1 MRRSGTTVLAFGW
14 FCVLLLSISAF
25 AKLRPLDVRDAL
37 GTLSLAFRAPIGV
50 SPDGGWVAYTV
61 EDDRK
66 RESTGDARYLFY
78 TRTGVYHEAVG
89 CDIWLTNIKTGETRN
104 LTEGRGT
111 SWDPVWSPDGRYLA
125 FYSDRSGV
133 AHLWV
138 WEQESDRFRQLS
150 DAIVRPFFNF
160 QVVRWSPDS
169 RHVLLKVLPEK
180 MSVEQASDLGASV
193 ANEGDGGAKT
203 NSRTTVSVYSSI
215 TAEKGRFVDALP
227 SVQSQPDAWANRYL
241 ADLATI
247 DVATGRVERVVTR
260 VRALGY
266 WISPD
271 GKLLA
276 YTSFKT
282 VRPHTQQDIY
292 ELSIVALPDGR
303 ARVLVPDIEQ
313 EYGVSVSW
321 APDSK
326 SMAYTTAGP
335 LASGDC
341 FVVPLASG
349 EPRNLTRSAH
359 PSFGHNHRAPLWD
372 ANGRNVYFISSES
385 YGRLGTGTVWK
396 ASVAEGTLSE
406 VATIPGHVLL
416 EIVAPAP
423 GGRFWSPDGGRSLT
437 VSARD
442 EATKAV
448 GFYRIDLATCAV
460 TKLFEQA
467 AFFGGDSIFTTDVP
481 RDGQTVAYTSED
493 ASHPTDIWIA
503 GPNFDDRRRL
513 TTINPQLTNNSFGS
527 SMLISWHSIDG
538 QVLQG
543 ALLLPADYKPG
554 TRYPLVV
561 NIYGGAYESRLLNRF
576 GLSGTGVDNMQILA
590 TRGYA
595 VLLPDTPL
603 HQETPMQDI
612 LKTVMPGVDTV
623 VSLGIADPDR
633 LGVMGHSYGGYST
646 LALIVQTTRFR
657 AAISSAGISDLVS
670 DYGYMDKTGADS
682 SVGWAETGQGRMGG
696 TPWQYR
702 ARYIENS
709 PVFYLDRVETPVL
722 LVHGELDRSVPCQ
735 QAEEVFIGLR
745 RLGKEVVYAKYAGE
759 EHWPG
764 TWSPANISDYWN
776 RVIDWFDR
784 HLQPSGAAK

>member
-1 MRRSGTTVLAFGW
+1 MRRNGTTVLAFSW
-14 FCVLLLSISAF
+14 ACVLILIVSAV
-25 AKLRPLDVRDAL
+25 AKSRPLDIQDAV
-37 GTLSLAFRAPIGV
+37 GTLSLAFRAPITV
-50 SPDGGWVAYTV
+50 SPDGTWVAYTV

-66 RESTGDARYLFY
+66 RESTSDARYLYY

-111 SWDPVWSPDGRYLA
+111 SWDPVWSPDERYLA

-138 WEQESDRFRQLS
+138 WERESDRVRQLS

-180 MSVEQASDLGASV
+180 MSVGEAADLELSG
-193 ANEGDGGAKT
+193 ANEMESSAKRD
-203 NSRTTVSVYSSI
+203 SHSTVSVYSDIS
-215 TAEKGRFVDALP
+215 ASKGEAVDKVS
-227 SVQSQPDAWANRYL
+227 SVQSQPNAWANRYL
-241 ADLATI
+241 ADLAMI
-247 DVATGRVERVVTR
+247 DVATGRVERMATR

-271 GKLLA
+271 GKFLA
-276 YTSFKT
+276 YTSFMT

-292 ELSIVALPDGR
+292 ELSVVTLSNGK

-313 EYGVSVSW
+313 DYGVSVSW

-326 SMAYTTAGP
+326 SLAYTTAGP
-335 LASGDC
+335 LARGDC

-349 EPRNLTRSAH
+349 EPRDLTRPAH
-359 PSFGHNHRAPLWD
+359 PPFGHNHRAPLWD
-372 ANGRNVYFISSES
+372 ADGRNVYFISSES
-385 YGRLGTGTVWK
+385 DERLGTGTVWK
-396 ASVAEGTLSE
+396 ASVSEGTLSE
-406 VATIPGHVLL
+406 VATIPGRVLL
-416 EIVAPAP
+416 EIVAPAL
-423 GGRFWSPDGGRSLT
+423 GGRFWSPDGGISLT
-437 VSARD
+437 VSARN
-442 EATKAV
+442 EATKDV
-448 GFYRIDLATCAV
+448 GFYRINVTTGAV
-460 TKLFEQA
+460 AKLFEQA
-467 AFFGGDSIFTTDVP
+467 AFFGGRSIFTTDVTA
-481 RDGQTVAYTSED
+481 DNQTVAFALED
-493 ASHPTDIWIA
+493 ANHPTDIWVA
-503 GPNFDDRRRL
+503 SPNFSDRKRL
-513 TTINPQLTNNSFGS
+513 TTLNPHLTRNGFGS
-527 SMLISWHSIDG
+527 SILISWHSIDG

-543 ALLLPADYKPG
+543 ALLLPANYQPG

-576 GLSGTGVDNMQILA
+576 GLSGAGVDNMQILA

-603 HQETPMQDI
+603 NTDTPMQDI
-612 LKTVMPGVDTV
+612 LKTVMPGLDTV

-657 AAISSAGISDLVS
+657 AAIDSAGVSDLVS
-670 DYGYMDKTGADS
+670 NYGYMDKTGADN

-709 PVFYLDRVETPVL
+709 PVFYLDQVKTPLL
-722 LVHGELDRSVPCQ
+722 LVHGELDRAVPCQ

-745 RLGKEVVYAKYAGE
+745 RLGKEVVYAKYTGE

-764 TWSPANISDYWN
+764 TWSPANITDYWN
-776 RVIDWFDR
+776 RVIEWFDR

>member
-1 MRRSGTTVLAFGW
+1 MLLAFG
-14 FCVLLLSISAF
+14 CCSVLMISVFAF
-25 AKLRPLDVRDAL
+25 AKSRPLDIRDAL
-37 GTLSLAFRAPIGV
+37 GTLSLAFRAPIAV
-50 SPDGGWVAYTV
+50 SPKGAWVAYTV

-66 RESTGDARYLFY
+66 RESTSDTRYLYY

-111 SWDPVWSPDGRYLA
+111 SWDPVWSPDERYLA
-125 FYSDRSGV
+125 FYSDRTGV
-133 AHLWV
+133 AHLWL
-138 WEQESDRFRQLS
+138 WERERDRLRQLS
-150 DAIVRPFFNF
+150 DAVVRPFFNF

-169 RHVLLKVLPEK
+169 RRVLLKVLPEK
-180 MSVEQASDLGASV
+180 MSVEQAADLEPSA
-193 ANEGDGGAKT
+193 ANEVKGGAKRD
-203 NSRTTVSVYSSI
+203 SHSTVSVFSSMSP
-215 TAEKGRFVDALP
+215 ADKVGFVDAVP

-247 DVATGRVERVVTR
+247 DVATGRLERIVTR

-271 GKLLA
+271 GKFLS

-292 ELSIVALPDGR
+292 ELSVVTLSNGK

-313 EYGVSVSW
+313 DYGISVSW

-326 SMAYTTAGP
+326 SLAYTTAGP

-341 FVVPLASG
+341 FVVPLAGS
-349 EPRNLTRSAH
+349 EPRNVTHGAH
-359 PSFGHNHRAPLWD
+359 PPFGHNHRAPLWD
-372 ANGRNVYFISSES
+372 ADGRNVYFISSES
-385 YGRLGTGTVWK
+385 YDRSGTGTVWK
-396 ASVAEGTLSE
+396 ASVSQGILSE
-406 VATIPGHVLL
+406 VTTIDGHVLQ
-416 EIVAPAP
+416 EIVAPVS
-423 GGRFWSPDGGRSLT
+423 GGRFWSPDGGQSLT
-437 VSARD
+437 VSERD
-442 EATKAV
+442 EATKRV
-448 GFYRIDLATCAV
+448 GFYRIDLVTGAV
-460 TKLFEQA
+460 TKLFEQP
-467 AFFGGDSIFTTDVP
+467 AFFGGDSIFTSDVSS
-481 RDGQTVAYTSED
+481 DGQTLAYASED
-493 ASHPTDIWIA
+493 ASHPIDIWIA

-527 SMLISWHSIDG
+527 SELISWHSIDG

-543 ALLLPADYKPG
+543 ALLLPADYQPG

-576 GLSGTGVDNMQILA
+576 GLKGSGVDNMQILA

-603 HQETPMQDI
+603 HPETPMQDV

-633 LGVMGHSYGGYST
+633 LAVMGHSYGGYST

-657 AAISSAGISDLVS
+657 AAVDSAGISDLVS

-709 PVFYLDRVETPVL
+709 PVFYLDRVTTPVL
-722 LVHGELDRSVPCQ
+722 LVHGELDRSVPCE

-764 TWSPANISDYWN
+764 TWNPANVTDYWN

-784 HLQPSGAAK
+784 HLTPSNAVK

>member
-1 MRRSGTTVLAFGW
+1 
-14 FCVLLLSISAF
+14 
-25 AKLRPLDVRDAL
+25 
-37 GTLSLAFRAPIGV
+37 
-50 SPDGGWVAYTV
+50 
-61 EDDRK
+61 
-66 RESTGDARYLFY
+66 
-78 TRTGVYHEAVG
+78 
-89 CDIWLTNIKTGETRN
+89 
-104 LTEGRGT
+104 
-111 SWDPVWSPDGRYLA
+111 
-125 FYSDRSGV
+125 
-133 AHLWV
+133 
-138 WEQESDRFRQLS
+138 LS

-180 MSVEQASDLGASV
+180 MSVEQAADLELSG
-193 ANEGDGGAKT
+193 ANEVEGGAKRD
-203 NSRTTVSVYSSI
+203 SHTTVSVYSSI
-215 TAEKGRFVDALP
+215 SAGKGGSVDTVP
-227 SVQSQPDAWANRYL
+227 SVQLQPNAWANRYL
-241 ADLATI
+241 ADLAMI
-247 DVATGRVERVVTR
+247 DVASGRLERIVTR
-260 VRALGY
+260 VRPLGY

-271 GKLLA
+271 GNFLA

-292 ELSIVALPDGR
+292 ELSVVTLSNGE

-313 EYGVSVSW
+313 DYGVSVSW

-326 SMAYTTAGP
+326 SLAYTTAGP

-341 FVVPLASG
+341 FLVPLAGG
-349 EPRNLTRSAH
+349 EPRNLTRGAH
-359 PSFGHNHRAPLWD
+359 PPFGHNHRSPLWD

-385 YGRLGTGTVWK
+385 YDRLGTGSVWK
-396 ASVAEGTLSE
+396 ASVSEGILSE
-406 VATIPGHVLL
+406 VATIPGCVLL
-416 EIVAPAP
+416 EIVAPAS
-423 GGRFWSPDGGRSLT
+423 GGRFWSPDGGVSLT
-437 VSARD
+437 VSARN
-442 EATKAV
+442 EATKDV
-448 GFYRIDLATCAV
+448 GFYRIDVTSGAV
-460 TKLFEQA
+460 AKLFEQA
-467 AFFGGDSIFTTDVP
+467 AFFEGGSIFTTDVA
-481 RDGQTVAYTSED
+481 RDSQTVAFALED
-493 ASHPTDIWIA
+493 ASHPMDIWIA
-503 GPNFDDRRRL
+503 GPTFSNRKRL
-513 TTINPQLTNNSFGS
+513 TTINPHLTSNGFGS

-538 QVLQG
+538 RVLQG
-543 ALLLPADYKPG
+543 ALLLPADYQPG

-595 VLLPDTPL
+595 VFLPDTPL

-612 LKTVMPGVDTV
+612 LKTVMPGVDAV
-623 VSLGIADPDR
+623 VSLGVADPDR

-657 AAISSAGISDLVS
+657 AAIDSAGISDLVS

-709 PVFYLDRVETPVL
+709 PVFYLDKIETPVL

-764 TWSPANISDYWN
+764 TWSPANISDYWC